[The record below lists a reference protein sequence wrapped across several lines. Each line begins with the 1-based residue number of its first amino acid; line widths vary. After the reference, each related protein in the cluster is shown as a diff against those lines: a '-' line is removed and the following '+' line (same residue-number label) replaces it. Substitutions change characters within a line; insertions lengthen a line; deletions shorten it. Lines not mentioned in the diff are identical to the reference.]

1 VRILAL
7 ALLVLIC
14 AGCHR
19 SGTWTDS
26 PKNWERAFGQKP
38 PKDLKIVHSQYWR
51 SPHFTLEM
59 EYFFEFAASE
69 TFRKEFT
76 AYPKLQKFEPKT
88 KEEEDA
94 ILRFFHEKP
103 SWFVP
108 RSLDH
113 YEIWRGDP
121 KDMNWDNF
129 RLFIDRETG
138 AMFFGDYSV

>member
-1 VRILAL
+1 MRTLAL
-7 ALLVLIC
+7 VLLLSLCV
-14 AGCHR
+14 GCHR
-19 SGTWTDS
+19 SGTWNDS
-26 PKNWERAFGQKP
+26 PTNWERQKP
-38 PKDLKIVHSQYWR
+38 PKSLKIVHSQYWR

-59 EYFFEFAASE
+59 EYFFEFAPDD

-76 AYPKLQKFEPKT
+76 AYPQLRRFESST
-88 KEEEDA
+88 KEDRDA

-103 SWFVP
+103 PWFVP

-121 KDMNWDNF
+121 NNMDWSNF